1 MAAFGHLLRQK
12 IGLKTVEGFSW
23 IAGEFAMS
31 EMSKSAASINP
42 ATGEAIGLFHDA
54 DEVSVHAAIAAASS
68 AFYDSNWT
76 ASPRIRASVLLQF
89 AELLN
94 AHRDQIAAL
103 LTEEH
108 GKPITQSQLEVDL
121 SVSELRYYAG
131 LARNI
136 FGRVIEL
143 EADLYSMVGREAAGV
158 VAIIVP
164 WNAPIILLIRSL
176 APALAAGCTCV
187 VKAAPQTALT
197 SAAVL
202 RLLAQVPDLPAGVVN
217 SFSETGHEGAKSLVE
232 ASDVSVISYTGSTH
246 VGKQIAMAATST
258 MKRVNLELGGS
269 APVILLDDVDL
280 QSAVPQI
287 VRAAMFIS
295 GQQCVAASRLLV
307 SNTRLEE
314 AKTLFAR
321 ALLEIVVGSGSDPK
335 TQMGPMIDFAARDR
349 ILRLLDA
356 VREPDEIV
364 VHGTTLEGKHAV
376 GAFVTPSLVHI
387 RDPQSPLI
395 TDEIFGPILT
405 LQSFDTDTE
414 ALERANASRFG
425 LAASVWSADL
435 ARAQRVARRI
445 EAGTVWINMHGAL
458 HPEVETG
465 GYKESGVGRLH
476 GIDAMN
482 EFLQSKHTAWT
493 TKQGA

>member
-1 MAAFGHLLRQK
+1 MD
-12 IGLKTVEGFSW
+12 GFSW
-23 IAGEFAMS
+23 IAGEFIAPEAS
-31 EMSKSAASINP
+31 NAAASINP
-42 ATGEAIGLFHDA
+42 ATGEAVGHFHDA

-68 AFYDSNWT
+68 AFYQSNWNS
-76 ASPRIRASVLLQF
+76 SPRLRASVLLQF

-94 AHRDQIAAL
+94 LCREQVAAL
-103 LTEEH
+103 LTAEH
-108 GKPITQSQLEVDL
+108 GKPISQSLVEVDL

-136 FGRVIEL
+136 FGRVIEI
-143 EADLYSMVGREAAGV
+143 EADLYSMIGKESAGV
-158 VAIIVP
+158 AAIIVP

-187 VKAAPQTALT
+187 IKAAPQTALT
-197 SAAVL
+197 SATVL
-202 RLLAQVPDLPAGVVN
+202 GLLAKIPTLPRGVVN
-217 SFSETGHEGAKSLVE
+217 FFSETGHEGAKFLVE
-232 ASDVSVISYTGSTH
+232 APEVRVVSYTGSTQ
-246 VGKQIAMAATST
+246 VGKQIAVAAIST

-269 APVILLDDVDL
+269 APVILLDDADM
-280 QSAVPQI
+280 QNAVPQI
-287 VRAAMFIS
+287 VRAAVFIS

-307 SNTRLEE
+307 SNARLEE
-314 AKTLFAR
+314 AKALFAR
-321 ALLEIVVGSGSDPK
+321 SLAEIVVGSGSEPA

-356 VREPDEIV
+356 VRDPDEIV
-364 VHGTTLEGKHAV
+364 VRGMALDGKHTV
-376 GAFVTPSLVHI
+376 GAFVTPSLVHV

-405 LQSFDTDTE
+405 LQSFDTDAE

-435 ARAQRVARRI
+435 ARAQGMARRI

-476 GIDAMN
+476 GVDAMN

-493 TKQGA
+493 TK

>member
-1 MAAFGHLLRQK
+1 ME
-12 IGLKTVEGFSW
+12 IE
-23 IAGEFAMS
+23 
-31 EMSKSAASINP
+31 
-42 ATGEAIGLFHDA
+42 
-54 DEVSVHAAIAAASS
+54 
-68 AFYDSNWT
+68 
-76 ASPRIRASVLLQF
+76 
-89 AELLN
+89 
-94 AHRDQIAAL
+94 
-103 LTEEH
+103 
-108 GKPITQSQLEVDL
+108 L

-143 EADLYSMVGREAAGV
+143 EADLYSMIGKEPAGV
-158 VAIIVP
+158 AAIIVP
-164 WNAPIILLIRSL
+164 WNAPVILLVRSL

-187 VKAAPQTALT
+187 IKAAPQTALT

-202 RLLAQVPDLPAGVVN
+202 RLLSEITDLPAGVVN
-217 SFSETGHEGAKSLVE
+217 SFSETGHAGAKLLVE
-232 ASDVSVISYTGSTH
+232 AAEVRVISYTGSTQ
-246 VGKQIAMAATST
+246 VGKQIAAAATST

-269 APVILLDDVDL
+269 APVILLDDADL
-280 QSAVPQI
+280 GSAVPQI
-287 VRAAMFIS
+287 VRAAIFMS

-307 SNTRLEE
+307 SSKLLQE
-314 AKTLFAR
+314 AMSLFAR
-321 ALLEIVVGSGSDPK
+321 ALMGVVVGPGSEPA
-335 TQMGPMIDFAARDR
+335 TQMGPMIDLAARDR
-349 ILRLLDA
+349 ILRMLDA
-356 VREPDEIV
+356 VSAPDEIV
-364 VHGTTLEGKHAV
+364 VRGAVLGGDQDV
-376 GAFVTPSLVHI
+376 GAYVTPSLVHV

-405 LQSFDTDTE
+405 VQSFDTDAE

-476 GIDAMN
+476 GVDAMN

>member
-1 MAAFGHLLRQK
+1 MN
-12 IGLKTVEGFSW
+12 GLSW
-23 IAGEFAMS
+23 IAGKWRAS
-31 EMSKSAASINP
+31 ASGQAAASIDP
-42 ATGEAIGLFHDA
+42 ATGKTIGLFDDA
-54 DEVSVHAAIAAASS
+54 DIDSVRAALAAAAD
-68 AFYDSNWT
+68 AFYDTDWGT
-76 ASPRIRASVLLQF
+76 TPRLRASVLLKF
-89 AELLN
+89 ADLLETSRRTIAELLT
-94 AHRDQIAAL
+94 A
-103 LTEEH
+103 EH
-108 GKPITQSQLEVDL
+108 GKPISQSLVEVDL

-143 EADLYSMVGREAAGV
+143 ESGLHSMIGKEPAGV
-158 VAIIVP
+158 TAIIVP

-187 VKAAPQTALT
+187 IKAAPQTALT

-202 RLLAQVPDLPAGVVN
+202 RLLAQVPDLPPGVVN
-217 SFSETGHEGAKSLVE
+217 SFSETGHEGAKLLVE
-232 ASDVSVISYTGSTH
+232 APQVRVISYTGSTH
-246 VGKQIAMAATST
+246 VGKQIAAAATAT

-269 APVILLDDVDL
+269 APVILLEDADL

-287 VRAAMFIS
+287 VRAAVFIT

-307 SNTRLEE
+307 ANERLAE
-314 AKTLFAR
+314 AKSLFAK
-321 ALLEIVVGSGSDPK
+321 ALQDIVVGPGDDPS
-335 TQMGPMIDFAARDR
+335 TQMGPMIDCAARDR
-349 ILRLLDA
+349 MLRL
-356 VREPDEIV
+356 VESVSQPDEV
-364 VHGTTLEGKHAV
+364 VVRGTALGGNHSA
-376 GAFVTPSLVHI
+376 GAFVTPSLVQV

-395 TDEIFGPILT
+395 TEEIFGPILT
-405 LQSFDTDTE
+405 LQSFDNDE
-414 ALERANASRFG
+414 QALERANASRFG

-435 ARAQRVARRI
+435 ARAQRLARRI

-476 GIDAMN
+476 GVDAMN

>member
-1 MAAFGHLLRQK
+1 MGATTLD
-12 IGLKTVEGFSW
+12 GLSW
-23 IAGEFAMS
+23 IAGKWSAS
-31 EMSKSAASINP
+31 AAAKSAKSINP
-42 ATGEAIGLFHDA
+42 ATGEAVGFFDDA
-54 DEVSVHAAIAAASS
+54 DETSVRGAIAAAST
-68 AFYDSNWT
+68 AFYHTEWST
-76 ASPRIRASVLLQF
+76 SPRLRASILLKF
-89 AELLN
+89 ASLIEDSRLDIAELLT
-94 AHRDQIAAL
+94 A
-103 LTEEH
+103 EH
-108 GKPITQSQLEVDL
+108 GKPLGQSLVEVDL

-143 EADLYSMVGREAAGV
+143 ESDLYSMIGKEPAGV
-158 VAIIVP
+158 TAIIVP
-164 WNAPIILLIRSL
+164 WNAPIILMIRSL
-176 APALAAGCTCV
+176 APAIAAGCTCV

-202 RLLAQVPDLPAGVVN
+202 RLLAQIPELPAGVVN
-217 SFSETGHEGAKSLVE
+217 SFSETGHEGAKLLVDDPE
-232 ASDVSVISYTGSTH
+232 VRVVSYTGSTH
-246 VGKQIAMAATST
+246 VGKQIAVAAIAT

-269 APVILLDDVDL
+269 APVVLLDDADL

-287 VRAAMFIS
+287 VRAAIFIS

-307 SNTRLEE
+307 SSVRLEE
-314 AKTLFAR
+314 AKALFAKSL
-321 ALLEIVVGSGSDPK
+321 AEIVVGSGSDPA
-335 TQMGPMIDFAARDR
+335 TQMGPMIDFASRDR

-364 VHGTTLEGKHAV
+364 ARGVALDGKHAV
-376 GAFVTPSLVHI
+376 GAFVTPSLVHV
-387 RDPQSPLI
+387 RNPQSPLI

-405 LQSFDTDTE
+405 LQSFDTDAE

-435 ARAQRVARRI
+435 ARAQRLARRI
-445 EAGTVWINMHGAL
+445 EAGTVWINMHGPL

-476 GIDAMN
+476 GVDAMN

-493 TKQGA
+493 SKQGA

>member
-1 MAAFGHLLRQK
+1 MVLMDG
-12 IGLKTVEGFSW
+12 VSW
-23 IAGEFAMS
+23 IAGDWKAS
-31 EMSKSAASINP
+31 QASKVAASINP
-42 ATGEAIGLFHDA
+42 ATGEIVGLFEDT
-54 DEVSVHAAIAAASS
+54 DEAAVRTAISAAAA
-68 AFYDSNWT
+68 AFYCSNWCS
-76 ASPRIRASVLLQF
+76 SPRLRASVLLQF
-89 AELLN
+89 ADRLSAEKE
-94 AHRDQIAAL
+94 RIAAL
-103 LTEEH
+103 LTAEH
-108 GKPITQSQLEVDL
+108 GKPIAQALVEIEL

-143 EADLYSMVGREAAGV
+143 EADLYSMIGKEPAGV
-158 VAIIVP
+158 AAIIVP
-164 WNAPIILLIRSL
+164 WNAPVILLVRSL

-187 VKAAPQTALT
+187 IKAAPQTALT

-202 RLLAQVPDLPAGVVN
+202 RLLSEITDLPAGVVN
-217 SFSETGHEGAKSLVE
+217 SFS
-232 ASDVSVISYTGSTH
+232 VISYTGSTQ
-246 VGKQIAMAATST
+246 VGKQIAAAATST

-269 APVILLDDVDL
+269 APVILLDDADL
-280 QSAVPQI
+280 GSAVPQI
-287 VRAAMFIS
+287 VRAAIFMS

-307 SNTRLEE
+307 SSKLLQE
-314 AKTLFAR
+314 AMSLFAR
-321 ALLEIVVGSGSDPK
+321 ALMGVVVGPGSEPA
-335 TQMGPMIDFAARDR
+335 TQMGPMIDLAARDR
-349 ILRLLDA
+349 ILRMLDA
-356 VREPDEIV
+356 VSAPDEIV
-364 VHGTTLEGKHAV
+364 VRGAVLGGDQDV
-376 GAFVTPSLVHI
+376 GAYVTPSLVHV

-405 LQSFDTDTE
+405 VQSFDTDAE

-476 GIDAMN
+476 GVDAMN

>member
-1 MAAFGHLLRQK
+1 ME
-12 IGLKTVEGFSW
+12 IE
-23 IAGEFAMS
+23 
-31 EMSKSAASINP
+31 
-42 ATGEAIGLFHDA
+42 
-54 DEVSVHAAIAAASS
+54 
-68 AFYDSNWT
+68 
-76 ASPRIRASVLLQF
+76 
-89 AELLN
+89 
-94 AHRDQIAAL
+94 
-103 LTEEH
+103 
-108 GKPITQSQLEVDL
+108 L

-143 EADLYSMVGREAAGV
+143 EADLYSMIGKEPAGV
-158 VAIIVP
+158 AAIIVP
-164 WNAPIILLIRSL
+164 WNAPVILLVRSL

-187 VKAAPQTALT
+187 IKAAPQTALT

-202 RLLAQVPDLPAGVVN
+202 RLLSEITDLPAGVVN
-217 SFSETGHEGAKSLVE
+217 SFSETGHAGAKLLVE
-232 ASDVSVISYTGSTH
+232 AAEVRVISYTGSTQ
-246 VGKQIAMAATST
+246 VGKQIAAAATST

-269 APVILLDDVDL
+269 APVILLDDADL
-280 QSAVPQI
+280 GSAVPQI
-287 VRAAMFIS
+287 VRAAIFMS

-307 SNTRLEE
+307 SSKLLQE
-314 AKTLFAR
+314 AKSLFAR
-321 ALLEIVVGSGSDPK
+321 ALMGVVVGPGSEPA
-335 TQMGPMIDFAARDR
+335 TQMGPMIDLAARDR
-349 ILRLLDA
+349 ILRMLDA
-356 VREPDEIV
+356 VSAPDEIV
-364 VHGTTLEGKHAV
+364 VRGAVLGGDQDV
-376 GAFVTPSLVHI
+376 GAYVTPSLVHV

-405 LQSFDTDTE
+405 VQSFDTDAE

-476 GIDAMN
+476 GVDAMN

>member
-1 MAAFGHLLRQK
+1 LD
-12 IGLKTVEGFSW
+12 GFSW
-23 IAGEFAMS
+23 IAGEWGV
-31 EMSKSAASINP
+31 SAASKIAKSVNP
-42 ATGEAIGLFHDA
+42 ATGETVGAFDDA
-54 DEVSVHAAIAAASS
+54 DDHSVRAAIAAASE
-68 AFYDSNWT
+68 AFCHSEWGT
-76 ASPRIRASVLLQF
+76 SPRLRASVLLNF
-89 AELLN
+89 ADLMEASRMTIAELLT
-94 AHRDQIAAL
+94 A
-103 LTEEH
+103 EH
-108 GKPITQSQLEVDL
+108 GKPLGQSLVEVDL

-143 EADLYSMVGREAAGV
+143 DSGLYSMIGKEPVGV
-158 VAIIVP
+158 SAIIVP
-164 WNAPIILLIRSL
+164 WNAPIILMIRSL

-217 SFSETGHEGAKSLVE
+217 SFSETGHEGAKLLVE
-232 ASDVSVISYTGSTH
+232 DPDVRVISYTGSTH
-246 VGKQIAMAATST
+246 VGKQIAAAATAT

-269 APVILLDDVDL
+269 APVILLDDADL

-287 VRAAMFIS
+287 VRAAIFIS

-307 SNTRLEE
+307 SNARLEE
-314 AKTLFAR
+314 AKALFAKSLR
-321 ALLEIVVGSGSDPK
+321 DIVVGPGSDPA

-364 VHGTTLEGKHAV
+364 VRGVALDGKHAV
-376 GAFVTPSLVHI
+376 GAFVTPSLVHV

-405 LQSFDTDTE
+405 LQSFDTDAE

-435 ARAQRVARRI
+435 ARAQRLARLI

-476 GIDAMN
+476 GVDAMN

>member
-1 MAAFGHLLRQK
+1 
-12 IGLKTVEGFSW
+12 VE
-23 IAGEFAMS
+23 IE
-31 EMSKSAASINP
+31 
-42 ATGEAIGLFHDA
+42 
-54 DEVSVHAAIAAASS
+54 
-68 AFYDSNWT
+68 
-76 ASPRIRASVLLQF
+76 
-89 AELLN
+89 
-94 AHRDQIAAL
+94 
-103 LTEEH
+103 
-108 GKPITQSQLEVDL
+108 L

-136 FGRVIEL
+136 YGRVIEL
-143 EADLYSMVGREAAGV
+143 EADLYSMIGKEPAGV
-158 VAIIVP
+158 AAIIVP
-164 WNAPIILLIRSL
+164 WNAPVILLVRSL

-187 VKAAPQTALT
+187 IKAAPQTALT

-202 RLLAQVPDLPAGVVN
+202 RLLSEITDLPAGVVN
-217 SFSETGHEGAKSLVE
+217 SFSETGHAGAKLLVE
-232 ASDVSVISYTGSTH
+232 AAEVRVISYTGSTQ
-246 VGKQIAMAATST
+246 VGKQIAAAATST

-269 APVILLDDVDL
+269 APVILLDDADL
-280 QSAVPQI
+280 GSAVPQI
-287 VRAAMFIS
+287 VRAAIFMS

-307 SNTRLEE
+307 SSKLLQE
-314 AKTLFAR
+314 AMSLFAR
-321 ALLEIVVGSGSDPK
+321 ALMGVVVGPGSEPA
-335 TQMGPMIDFAARDR
+335 TQMGPMIDLAARDR
-349 ILRLLDA
+349 ILRMLDA
-356 VREPDEIV
+356 VSAPDEIV
-364 VHGTTLEGKHAV
+364 VRGAVLGGDQDV
-376 GAFVTPSLVHI
+376 GAYVTPSLVHV

-405 LQSFDTDTE
+405 VQSFDTDAE

-476 GIDAMN
+476 GVDAMN

>member
-1 MAAFGHLLRQK
+1 MGMIALD
-12 IGLKTVEGFSW
+12 GFSW
-23 IAGEFAMS
+23 IAGEWRTS
-31 EMSKSAASINP
+31 TTSKTAKSINP
-42 ATGEAIGLFHDA
+42 ATGEAIGLFDDA
-54 DEVSVHAAIAAASS
+54 DEASVRAAIAAASA
-68 AFYDSNWT
+68 AFYNSGWSST
-76 ASPRIRASVLLQF
+76 PRLRASVLLEF
-89 AELLN
+89 ADLL
-94 AHRDQIAAL
+94 ATDRKRIAAL
-103 LTEEH
+103 LTAEH
-108 GKPITQSQLEVDL
+108 GKPIAQSLVEVDL

-143 EADLYSMVGREAAGV
+143 ESGLYSMIGKEPSGV
-158 VAIIVP
+158 TAIIVP

-187 VKAAPQTALT
+187 IKAAPQTALT

-202 RLLAQVPDLPAGVVN
+202 RLLAQVTDLPAGAVN
-217 SFSETGHEGAKSLVE
+217 SFSETGHEGAKLLVE
-232 ASDVSVISYTGSTH
+232 DQDVRVISYTGSTQ
-246 VGKQIAMAATST
+246 VGKQIAVAATSK

-269 APVILLDDVDL
+269 APVILLEDADL
-280 QSAVPQI
+280 ESAVPQI
-287 VRAAMFIS
+287 VRAAVFIS

-314 AKTLFAR
+314 AKALFAR
-321 ALLEIVVGSGSDPK
+321 SLKGVVVGPGSDPAA
-335 TQMGPMIDFAARDR
+335 QMGPMIDLAARDR
-349 ILRLLDA
+349 ILRLVDA

-364 VHGTTLEGKHAV
+364 VRGVALDGRHAI
-376 GAFVTPSLVHI
+376 GAFVTPSLVHV
-387 RDPQSPLI
+387 RDPKSPLI

-405 LQSFDTDTE
+405 LQSFDTDAE

-425 LAASVWSADL
+425 LAASVWSGDL
-435 ARAQRVARRI
+435 ARAQRLARQI

-476 GIDAMN
+476 GVDAMN

>member
-1 MAAFGHLLRQK
+1 LD
-12 IGLKTVEGFSW
+12 GFSW
-23 IAGEFAMS
+23 IAGKFSAPEAS
-31 EMSKSAASINP
+31 SAAASINP
-42 ATGEAIGLFHDA
+42 ATGAAVGHFHDA

-68 AFYDSNWT
+68 AFYQSNWNAT
-76 ASPRIRASVLLQF
+76 PRLRASVLLQF

-94 AHRDQIAAL
+94 ACREQVAAL
-103 LTEEH
+103 LTAEH
-108 GKPITQSQLEVDL
+108 GKPVSQSLVEVDL

-136 FGRVIEL
+136 FGRVIEI
-143 EADLYSMVGREAAGV
+143 EADLYSMIGKEAAGV
-158 VAIIVP
+158 AAIIVP

-187 VKAAPQTALT
+187 IKVAPQTALT
-197 SAAVL
+197 STTVL
-202 RLLAQVPDLPAGVVN
+202 GLLAKIPTLPRGVVN
-217 SFSETGHEGAKSLVE
+217 FFSETGHEGAKLLVE
-232 ASDVSVISYTGSTH
+232 ASEVRVVSYTGSTQ
-246 VGKQIAMAATST
+246 VGKQIAVAAIST

-269 APVILLDDVDL
+269 APVILLDDADM
-280 QSAVPQI
+280 QNAVPQI
-287 VRAAMFIS
+287 VRAAIFIS

-307 SNTRLEE
+307 SNERLEE
-314 AKTLFAR
+314 AKALFAR
-321 ALLEIVVGSGSDPK
+321 SLAEIVVGSGSDPA

-349 ILRLLDA
+349 ILRLLDE

-364 VHGTTLEGKHAV
+364 VRGMALGGKHAV
-376 GAFVTPSLVHI
+376 GAFVTPSLVHV
-387 RDPQSPLI
+387 RDPHSPLI

-405 LQSFDTDTE
+405 LQSFDTDAE

-435 ARAQRVARRI
+435 ARAQGMARRI

-476 GIDAMN
+476 GVDAMN

>member
-1 MAAFGHLLRQK
+1 MVLMDG
-12 IGLKTVEGFSW
+12 VSW
-23 IAGEFAMS
+23 IAGDWRAS
-31 EMSKSAASINP
+31 QASKVAASINP
-42 ATGEAIGLFHDA
+42 ATGEIVGLFEDT
-54 DEVSVHAAIAAASS
+54 DEAAVRTAISAAAA
-68 AFYDSNWT
+68 AFYCSNWCS
-76 ASPRIRASVLLQF
+76 SPRLRASVLLQF
-89 AELLN
+89 ADRLSAEKE
-94 AHRDQIAAL
+94 RIAAL
-103 LTEEH
+103 LTAEH
-108 GKPITQSQLEVDL
+108 GKPIAQALVEIEL

-143 EADLYSMVGREAAGV
+143 EADLYSMIGKEPAGV
-158 VAIIVP
+158 AAIIVP
-164 WNAPIILLIRSL
+164 WNAPVILLVRSL

-202 RLLAQVPDLPAGVVN
+202 RLLSEITDLPAGVVN
-217 SFSETGHEGAKSLVE
+217 SFSETGHAGAKLLVE
-232 ASDVSVISYTGSTH
+232 AAEVRVISYTGSTQ
-246 VGKQIAMAATST
+246 VGKQIAAAATST

-269 APVILLDDVDL
+269 APVILLDDADL
-280 QSAVPQI
+280 GSAVPQI
-287 VRAAMFIS
+287 VRAAIFMS

-307 SNTRLEE
+307 SSKLLQE
-314 AKTLFAR
+314 AKSLFAR
-321 ALLEIVVGSGSDPK
+321 ALMGVVVGPGSEPA
-335 TQMGPMIDFAARDR
+335 TQMGPMIDLAARDR
-349 ILRLLDA
+349 ILRMLDA
-356 VREPDEIV
+356 VSAPDEIV
-364 VHGTTLEGKHAV
+364 VRGAVLGGDQDV
-376 GAFVTPSLVHI
+376 GAYVTPSLVHV

-405 LQSFDTDTE
+405 VQSFDTDAE

-476 GIDAMN
+476 GVDAMN

>member
-1 MAAFGHLLRQK
+1 ME
-12 IGLKTVEGFSW
+12 IE
-23 IAGEFAMS
+23 
-31 EMSKSAASINP
+31 
-42 ATGEAIGLFHDA
+42 
-54 DEVSVHAAIAAASS
+54 
-68 AFYDSNWT
+68 
-76 ASPRIRASVLLQF
+76 
-89 AELLN
+89 
-94 AHRDQIAAL
+94 
-103 LTEEH
+103 
-108 GKPITQSQLEVDL
+108 L

-143 EADLYSMVGREAAGV
+143 EADLYSMIGKEPAGV
-158 VAIIVP
+158 AAIIVP
-164 WNAPIILLIRSL
+164 WNAPVILLVRSL

-187 VKAAPQTALT
+187 IKAAPQTALT

-202 RLLAQVPDLPAGVVN
+202 RLLSEITDLPAGVVN
-217 SFSETGHEGAKSLVE
+217 SFSETGHAGAKLLVE
-232 ASDVSVISYTGSTH
+232 AAEVRVISYTGSTQ
-246 VGKQIAMAATST
+246 VGKQIAAAATST

-269 APVILLDDVDL
+269 APVILLDDADL
-280 QSAVPQI
+280 GSAVPQI
-287 VRAAMFIS
+287 VRAAIFMS

-307 SNTRLEE
+307 SSKLLQE
-314 AKTLFAR
+314 AMSLFAR
-321 ALLEIVVGSGSDPK
+321 ALMGVVVGPGSEPA
-335 TQMGPMIDFAARDR
+335 TQMGPMIDLAARDR
-349 ILRLLDA
+349 ILRMLDA
-356 VREPDEIV
+356 VSAPDEIV
-364 VHGTTLEGKHAV
+364 VRGAVLGGDQDV
-376 GAFVTPSLVHI
+376 GAYVTPSLVHV

-395 TDEIFGPILT
+395 RDEIFGPILT
-405 LQSFDTDTE
+405 VQSFDTDAE

-476 GIDAMN
+476 GVDAMN

>member
-1 MAAFGHLLRQK
+1 MD
-12 IGLKTVEGFSW
+12 GFSW
-23 IAGEFAMS
+23 IAGEWRA
-31 EMSKSAASINP
+31 SAASKTAESINP
-42 ATGEAIGLFHDA
+42 ATGESIGHFDDA
-54 DEVSVHAAIAAASS
+54 DEPSVRAAIAAASA
-68 AFYDSNWT
+68 AFYHNDWSST
-76 ASPRIRASVLLQF
+76 PRLRASVLLQF
-89 AELLN
+89 ADLLDAERTQIAELLT
-94 AHRDQIAAL
+94 A
-103 LTEEH
+103 EH
-108 GKPITQSQLEVDL
+108 GKPISQSLVEVDL

-143 EADLYSMVGREAAGV
+143 ESGLYSMIGKEPAGV
-158 VAIIVP
+158 TAIIVP

-187 VKAAPQTALT
+187 IKAAPQTALT

-202 RLLAQVPDLPAGVVN
+202 RLLAQVPDLPPGVVN
-217 SFSETGHEGAKSLVE
+217 SFSETGHEGAKLLVE
-232 ASDVSVISYTGSTH
+232 APQVRVISYTGSTH
-246 VGKQIAMAATST
+246 VGKQIAAAATAT

-269 APVILLDDVDL
+269 APVILLEDADL

-287 VRAAMFIS
+287 VRAAVFIT

-307 SNTRLEE
+307 AHERLAE
-314 AKTLFAR
+314 AKSLFAK
-321 ALLEIVVGSGSDPK
+321 ALQDIVVGPGDDPS
-335 TQMGPMIDFAARDR
+335 TQMGPMIDCAARDR
-349 ILRLLDA
+349 MLRLVDSVSQSDEVV
-356 VREPDEIV
+356 VR
-364 VHGTTLEGKHAV
+364 GKVLGGNHAA
-376 GAFVTPSLVHI
+376 GAFVTPSLVQV

-395 TDEIFGPILT
+395 TEEIFGPILT
-405 LQSFDTDTE
+405 LQSFDNDE
-414 ALERANASRFG
+414 QALERANASRFG

-435 ARAQRVARRI
+435 ARAQRLSRRI

-493 TKQGA
+493 TK

>member
-1 MAAFGHLLRQK
+1 MDC
-12 IGLKTVEGFSW
+12 FSW
-23 IAGEFAMS
+23 IAGEWRA
-31 EMSKSAASINP
+31 SATAKRAESINP
-42 ATGEAIGLFHDA
+42 ATGESVGSFDDA
-54 DEVSVHAAIAAASS
+54 DEPSVRAAIAAASS
-68 AFYDSNWT
+68 AFYCSNWSS
-76 ASPRIRASVLLQF
+76 APRLRATVLLQF
-89 AELLN
+89 ADLLE
-94 AHRDQIAAL
+94 ADRKQIAAL
-103 LTEEH
+103 LTAEH
-108 GKPITQSQLEVDL
+108 GKPIAQSLVEVDL

-143 EADLYSMVGREAAGV
+143 DSGLYSMIGKEPAGV
-158 VAIIVP
+158 TAIIVP
-164 WNAPIILLIRSL
+164 WNAPIILMIRSL

-187 VKAAPQTALT
+187 IKAAPQTALT

-202 RLLAQVPDLPAGVVN
+202 RLLAQVSDLPAGAVN
-217 SFSETGHEGAKSLVE
+217 SFSETGHEGAKLLVE
-232 ASDVSVISYTGSTH
+232 SPDVRVISYTGSTQ
-246 VGKQIAMAATST
+246 VGKQIAVAATAT

-269 APVILLDDVDL
+269 APVILLGDADL
-280 QSAVPQI
+280 ESAVPQI
-287 VRAAMFIS
+287 VRAAIFIS

-307 SNTRLEE
+307 SNERLQET
-314 AKTLFAR
+314 KTLFAR
-321 ALLEIVVGSGSDPK
+321 SLMEIVVGPGSDPG
-335 TQMGPMIDFAARDR
+335 TQMGPMIDHAARDR

-356 VREPDEIV
+356 VGEPDEIV
-364 VHGTTLEGKHAV
+364 VRGSVLGGDHAV
-376 GAFVTPSLVHI
+376 GAFVTPSLVHV

-405 LQSFDTDTE
+405 LQSFDTDAE

-435 ARAQRVARRI
+435 ARAQRLSRQI

-493 TKQGA
+493 TK

>member
-1 MAAFGHLLRQK
+1 MTAK
-12 IGLKTVEGFSW
+12 
-23 IAGEFAMS
+23 
-31 EMSKSAASINP
+31 SINP
-42 ATGEAIGLFHDA
+42 ATGETIGLFHDA
-54 DEVSVHAAIAAASS
+54 DEATVRAAIAAAST
-68 AFYDSNWT
+68 AFYHTDWT
-76 ASPRIRASVLLQF
+76 SSPRLRASVLLQF
-89 AELLN
+89 SDLLD
-94 AHRDQIAAL
+94 ADRKEIAAL
-103 LTEEH
+103 LTAEH
-108 GKPITQSQLEVDL
+108 GKPIAQSLVEIDL

-136 FGRVIEL
+136 FGRVMEL
-143 EADLYSMVGREAAGV
+143 EAGLYSMIGKEAAGV
-158 VAIIVP
+158 TAIIVP
-164 WNAPIILLIRSL
+164 WNAPIILMIRSL
-176 APALAAGCTCV
+176 APVLAAGCTCV

-217 SFSETGHEGAKSLVE
+217 SFSETDHEGAKLLVE
-232 ASDVSVISYTGSTH
+232 APEVRVISYTGSTH
-246 VGKQIAMAATST
+246 VGKQIAAAATTT

-269 APVILLDDVDL
+269 APVILLDDADL
-280 QSAVPQI
+280 QSAIPQI
-287 VRAAMFIS
+287 VRAGIFIS

-307 SNTRLEE
+307 SNARLEE
-314 AKTLFAR
+314 AKALFAR
-321 ALLEIVVGSGSDPK
+321 SLAKIVVGSGSDPA

-364 VHGTTLEGKHAV
+364 VRGAALDGEQAV
-376 GAFVTPSLVHI
+376 GAFVTPSLVLV

-405 LQSFDTDTE
+405 LQSFDTDAE

-435 ARAQRVARRI
+435 ARAQRLARRI

-476 GIDAMN
+476 GVDAMN

-493 TKQGA
+493 TKQRA